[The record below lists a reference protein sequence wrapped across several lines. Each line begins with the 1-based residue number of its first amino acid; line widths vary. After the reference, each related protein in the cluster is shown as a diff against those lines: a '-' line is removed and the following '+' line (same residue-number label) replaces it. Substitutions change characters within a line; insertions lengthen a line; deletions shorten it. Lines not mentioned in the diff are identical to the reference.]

1 MANNPLTNVSLQQL
15 RRAVQIREQIDLLEQ
30 ELNQVLMPSPDGV
43 PAPDAGPAKR
53 MMSAQAR
60 ARIAA
65 AQRARWAKVK
75 GGNNEPKRGRSSPL
89 KDRIIAL
96 LKSAGPKGVRLQ
108 EMCRQLRLTTNRLN
122 TWFYSTGRKVKA
134 IKRLDRGLYGW
145 VE

>member
-1 MANNPLTNVSLQQL
+1 MVNNPLTNVSLQQL

-30 ELNQVLMPSPDGV
+30 ELNRVLTLSPDGV
-43 PAPDAGPAKR
+43 PAPAAGPARKT
-53 MMSAQAR
+53 MSAEAR

-65 AQRARWAKVK
+65 AQKARWGKVK
-75 GGNNEPKRGRSSPL
+75 GRNNAPSNGRSSPL

-96 LKSAGPKGVRLQ
+96 LKSAGPRGVRLQ

-122 TWFYSTGRKVKA
+122 SWFYSTGRKVKA